1 MNPYL
6 QSELK
11 QIQNRNEFF
20 TKTLL
25 ESKIYL
31 DNIVESQME
40 LFCIYPNKMLEFN
53 SSIDAFL
60 WINEKSS
67 EYYELFPLN
76 DFDRTTIYQSF
87 ICIRNKWI
95 RYNLAKWNNDTIT
108 HFTIPDSTINLI
120 SIFNTEKELIDNIY
134 LNRGFFDY
142 TIEYN
147 LERSKQIKDDLL
159 YGEWHMLYT
168 NASIYKS
175 ILYPYDRNDKEE
187 MSSENET

>member
-1 MNPYL
+1 MLVTNPYL
-6 QSELK
+6 QNELES
-11 QIQNRNEFF
+11 IQNRNKFF
-20 TKTLL
+20 DQLL
-25 ESKIYL
+25 IESKQYL
-31 DNIVESQME
+31 SDITESE
-40 LFCIYPNKMLEFN
+40 LERLCIYPNKMLEFN

-95 RYNLAKWNNDTIT
+95 KYNLAKWDNEGIT
-108 HFTIPDSTINLI
+108 HFIIPDSTINLI

-142 TIEYN
+142 TIKYN

-159 YGEWHMLYT
+159 YSEWSMLYT
-168 NASIYKS
+168 NSNIYK
-175 ILYPYDRNDKEE
+175 IMLDRLVNE
-187 MSSENET
+187 SENTK

>member
-6 QSELK
+6 QNELK
-11 QIQNRNEFF
+11 QIQNRNDFF
-20 TKTLL
+20 IKTLL
-25 ESKIYL
+25 ESKKYL
-31 DNIVESQME
+31 DAITEPQME

-67 EYYELFPLN
+67 EYDELFPLN
-76 DFDRTTIYQSF
+76 NFDRTTIYQSF

-95 RYNLAKWNNDTIT
+95 KYNLAKWDNDNIT
-108 HFTIPDSTINLI
+108 HFIIPDSTIKLI
-120 SIFNTEKELIDNIY
+120 SIFNTEQELISNVY

-159 YGEWHMLYT
+159 YSEWSMLYT
-168 NASIYKS
+168 NSNIYKS
-175 ILYPYDRNDKEE
+175 ILVNNGTNKE
-187 MSSENET
+187 